1 MVTTFGV
8 SHVLNAEPIGVSVV
22 RVITLTALT
31 SSVIG
36 LSIGALVALTIT
48 LTGVMIVMSTMQ
60 TDAIDVQMT

>member
-1 MVTTFGV
+1 MVTTSGV
-8 SHVLNAEPIGVSVV
+8 SHVLNAEPIGVSVASA
-22 RVITLTALT
+22 ITLTALT
-31 SSVIG
+31 TSVIG

>member
-1 MVTTFGV
+1 MVTTSGV
-8 SHVLNAEPIGVSVV
+8 NHVLNAEPTGVSVV
-22 RVITLTALT
+22 SAITLTALT
-31 SSVIG
+31 TSVIG

>member
-1 MVTTFGV
+1 MVTTSGV
-8 SHVLNAEPIGVSVV
+8 SHVLNAEPTGVSVV

-31 SSVIG
+31 TSVIG

-60 TDAIDVQMT
+60 TDAIGVQMT

>member
-1 MVTTFGV
+1 MVTTSGV
-8 SHVLNAEPIGVSVV
+8 SHVLNAEPTGVSVV

-31 SSVIG
+31 TSVIG

>member
-1 MVTTFGV
+1 MVTTSGV

-22 RVITLTALT
+22 RAITLTALT
-31 SSVIG
+31 TSVIG

-60 TDAIDVQMT
+60 TDAIDVQTT

>member
-48 LTGVMIVMSTMQ
+48 LTGVMNVMSTMQ
-60 TDAIDVQMT
+60 TDAIGVLMT